1 MSERPL
7 QLMLVDEDPTFR
19 LGLRVWLEQ
28 LPGFQVVDE
37 ASGAQAALEQL
48 RSRIQALEQAFE
60 QPALRSRDLRPI
72 DLVILDMGLGQ
83 GDPDEMPGL
92 MLCRAIKSE
101 FPNLP
106 VLILSAKTEPV
117 LESAARQVGADG
129 YGTRGMPVRDLAQL
143 IREVAQAQP
152 QATLPV
158 GPPPVA
164 APVRPQASTQIPGP
178 FTAMRLSMR
187 LSGLQ
192 QINQAIAEVQTARES
207 GRLSWL
213 NAQVLKG
220 RARELRAAQWIV
232 KQLWA
237 TPQFQDNNWGTPW
250 GIPGS
255 IDTPPDSTDH
265 ARSSLTTAGG
275 GRGGVITPEAPGG
288 KPLSGIPNPALRTSQ
303 SARALSQPGD
313 IQALIFD
320 TVFSKLQTKLE
331 NSCSFP
337 LEIDILRTEKKRE
350 LFYIILRKLE
360 DLLDDLR
367 QSHIQPGQLP
377 EKTPKLLDDLWS
389 TVVEEFFGK
398 YYTVRV
404 NAVEQE
410 VVSVLRQEQQTVRTE
425 ILSQIPLASE
435 LLGHWLFQE
444 SLFIDGSSYLATTP
458 EAIRHSEKLLENL
471 IIQMANA
478 VMQPLLNRL
487 ADVEALKK
495 SLYNRRLMST
505 REIERFRNDLAWRY
519 RWDTWVNEPKAVF
532 ESQYRLLRLTP
543 RGLELETIYAP
554 RRDELDQ
561 LSGIQW
567 ALTMAIET
575 RDALAPRVRTVFS
588 FVGSGVVYVLTE
600 VVGRGIGLI
609 GRGILQGVG
618 SAWQDT
624 KRARRRKQAEFN
636 EWE

>member
-1 MSERPL
+1 QTWRASIIPL
-7 QLMLVDEDPTFR
+7 LAVPVSIIGTF
-19 LGLRVWLEQ
+19 
-28 LPGFQVVDE
+28 
-37 ASGAQAALEQL
+37 SL
-48 RSRIQALEQAFE
+48 RSRG
-60 QPALRSRDLRPI
+60 LRPI
-72 DLVILDMGLGQ
+72 DLVILDMGLGE
-83 GDPDEMPGL
+83 GNPNEMPGL

-106 VLILSAKTEPV
+106 VLILSAKAEPV

-143 IREVAQAQP
+143 IRAVAQARP
-152 QATLPV
+152 QSPLPV
-158 GPPPVA
+158 A
-164 APVRPQASTQIPGP
+164 TPVRPPVPSQIPGP

-192 QINQAIAEVQTARES
+192 QINRAMAEVQTARES
-207 GRLSWL
+207 GRLTWL

-220 RARELRAAQWIV
+220 RARELKAARWLV

-237 TPQFQDNNWGTPW
+237 TPQFKNNSWGTPW
-250 GIPGS
+250 DIAGTADTASANARFGNAPGS
-255 IDTPPDSTDH
+255 LAAAWQGRT
-265 ARSSLTTAGG
+265 ARSTGAPSSLGG
-275 GRGGVITPEAPGG
+275 ETV
-288 KPLSGIPNPALRTSQ
+288 LSNGPASALQTDP
-303 SARALSQPGD
+303 SARALSRPGD
-313 IQALIFD
+313 LQALIFEA
-320 TVFSKLQTKLE
+320 VFSKLQTNLE
-331 NSCSFP
+331 NTCTFP

-495 SLYNRRLMST
+495 SLYNHRLMST

-543 RGLELETIYAP
+543 RGVELETIYAP

>member
-48 RSRIQALEQAFE
+48 RSRLRALEQAFD
-60 QPALRSRDLRPI
+60 QPTLRSRKLRPI
-72 DLVILDMGLGQ
+72 DLVVLDMGLGQ
-83 GDPDEMPGL
+83 DDPDKMPGL
-92 MLCRAIKSE
+92 ILCRAIKSE
-101 FPNLP
+101 FPKLP

-143 IREVAQAQP
+143 IREVARPRP
-152 QATLPV
+152 QSPLP
-158 GPPPVA
+158 PA
-164 APVRPQASTQIPGP
+164 DPVRPPMPAQIPGP

-187 LSGLQ
+187 LSGLR
-192 QINQAIAEVQTARES
+192 QIHQAMAEVQTARES
-207 GRLSWL
+207 GRLTWL

-220 RARELRAAQWIV
+220 RTRELKAARWLV

-237 TPQFQDNNWGTPW
+237 TPQFRDNSWGNHWNNTGSADLTPANVPL
-250 GIPGS
+250 INA
-255 IDTPPDSTDH
+255 PDSV
-265 ARSSLTTAGG
+265 AKAWG
-275 GRGGVITPEAPGG
+275 GRVDGNIGLPGPPRKG
-288 KPLSGIPNPALRTSQ
+288 AALSGIPESALQ
-303 SARALSQPGD
+303 SRPGD
-313 IQALIFD
+313 IQALIFE
-320 TVFSKLQTKLE
+320 TIFSKLQTNLE
-331 NSCSFP
+331 NTCPFP

-377 EKTPKLLDDLWS
+377 EKTPKLLNDLWFS
-389 TVVEEFFGK
+389 VIEEFFGK

-444 SLFIDGSSYLATTP
+444 SLFIDGASYLATTP

-471 IIQMANA
+471 VIQMANA

-487 ADVEALKK
+487 ADVEAIKK
-495 SLYNRRLMST
+495 SLYHRRLMST
-505 REIERFRNDLAWRY
+505 REIERFRNNLAWRY
-519 RWDTWVNEPKAVF
+519 RWDNWVNEPKAVF

-543 RGLELETIYAP
+543 RGVELDTIYAP

-575 RDALAPRVRTVFS
+575 RDALAPRVRTVIS

>member
-48 RSRIQALEQAFE
+48 RSRLRALEKAFD
-60 QPALRSRDLRPI
+60 QPTLRSRDLRPI
-72 DLVILDMGLGQ
+72 DLVVLDMGLGQ
-83 GDPDEMPGL
+83 DDPDKMPGL

-106 VLILSAKTEPV
+106 VLILSAKAEPV

-143 IREVAQAQP
+143 IREVAQARP
-152 QATLPV
+152 QSPLP
-158 GPPPVA
+158 A
-164 APVRPQASTQIPGP
+164 AESVRPPMPTQIPGP

-192 QINQAIAEVQTARES
+192 QIHQAMAEVQTARES
-207 GRLSWL
+207 GRLTWL

-220 RARELRAAQWIV
+220 RARELKAARWLV

-237 TPQFQDNNWGTPW
+237 TPRFRDNSWGNHWDLMGSANLTSASAPLANA
-250 GIPGS
+250 PGS
-255 IDTPPDSTDH
+255 VAVAAWGD
-265 ARSSLTTAGG
+265 RSVEGTGSPRKGA
-275 GRGGVITPEAPGG
+275 A
-288 KPLSGIPNPALRTSQ
+288 LSGIPESALRS
-303 SARALSQPGD
+303 RPGD
-313 IQALIFD
+313 IQSLIFEA
-320 TVFSKLQTKLE
+320 VFSKLQTNLD
-331 NSCSFP
+331 NTCPFP

-377 EKTPKLLDDLWS
+377 EKTPKLLDDLWFS
-389 TVVEEFFGK
+389 VIEEFFGK

-410 VVSVLRQEQQTVRTE
+410 VVSVLRQEQQTIRTE

-444 SLFIDGSSYLATTP
+444 SLFIDGASYLATTP

-487 ADVEALKK
+487 ADIEAIKK
-495 SLYNRRLMST
+495 SLYHRRLMST
-505 REIERFRNDLAWRY
+505 RDIERFRNDLAWRY
-519 RWDTWVNEPKAVF
+519 RWDNWVNEPKAVF

-543 RGLELETIYAP
+543 RGIESDAIYAP

-561 LSGIQW
+561 LSGVQW
-567 ALTMAIET
+567 VLTMAIET
-575 RDALAPRVRTVFS
+575 RDALAPRVRTVIS

-624 KRARRRKQAEFN
+624 RRARRRKQAEFN